1 MFIVVLSLLM
11 SATGTTES
19 TLIGAF
25 ACVLMASLLR
35 QICVPG
41 LSFAWSRQASVI
53 AAVPLAG
60 GLALLLA
67 WRHGIATTTTLS
79 GAMVLGA
86 SLLLA
91 VSFTSTVGAI
101 ETGDDESGLPD
112 AASVAKLVKA
122 RRSIFPE
129 HYSGEAVSRE
139 ALLRAM
145 SAANWAPTHGKTEPW
160 RFVVFQGGAAYST
173 LLDAKRRATERL
185 MAETPELLASA
196 LKKMERKAKQME
208 KVGAL
213 IAICVK
219 RVANVKGKLVVLAR
233 VVSVVARSGG
243 ERIAAIGL
251 ACLYLLWL
259 YSLRVYWHPGKLM
272 PEWEETAAVACAV
285 QNMHLALSAEGL
297 AGYWSSGGVMG
308 EDAWANAPETRELL
322 GMTGE
327 CQVVRGRV
335 VRGRW

>member
-1 MFIVVLSLLM
+1 MA
-11 SATGTTES
+11 ATGTTES

-35 QICVPG
+35 QVCVPG

-101 ETGDDESGLPD
+101 ETGDGESGLPD
-112 AASVAKLVKA
+112 AASVKALVKA

-160 RFVVFQGGAAYST
+160 RFVVFQGAKAYST
-173 LLDAKRRATERL
+173 LLEAKRRATERL

-196 LKKMERKAKQME
+196 LKKMERKAKQMD

-219 RVANVKGKLVVLAR
+219 RVANVKGKPVAVGR
-233 VVSVVARSGG
+233 VVSVIARRGG
-243 ERIAAIGL
+243 ERRAAVSM
-251 ACLYLLWL
+251 ACLYFLWL
-259 YSLRVYWHPGKLM
+259 LTTRTLACRQADARVG
-272 PEWEETAAVACAV
+272 
-285 QNMHLALSAEGL
+285 GD
-297 AGYWSSGGVMG
+297 GRGGVRRA
-308 EDAWANAPETRELL
+308 EHAPRAHRGGAGGLL
-322 GMTGE
+322 EQRRRDG
-327 CQVVRGRV
+327 RGRV
-335 VRGRW
+335 GERAGDARAARHDGRVPGAEG

>member
-1 MFIVVLSLLM
+1 M

-35 QICVPG
+35 QVCVPG

-53 AAVPLAG
+53 AAVPLTG

-101 ETGDDESGLPD
+101 ETGDGESGLPD
-112 AASVAKLVKA
+112 AASLAKLVKA

-160 RFVVFQGGAAYST
+160 RFVVFQGAEAYSR
-173 LLDAKRRATERL
+173 LQEAKRRATERL

-196 LKKMERKAKQME
+196 LKKMERKAKQMD

-219 RVANVKGKLVVLAR
+219 RVANVKGKPVAAAR
-233 VVSVVARSGG
+233 VVSVLARSGG
-243 ERIAAIGL
+243 EGMAAVST
-251 ACLYLLWL
+251 ACL
-259 YSLRVYWHPGKLM
+259 H
-272 PEWEETAAVACAV
+272 
-285 QNMHLALSAEGL
+285 
-297 AGYWSSGGVMG
+297 
-308 EDAWANAPETRELL
+308 
-322 GMTGE
+322 
-327 CQVVRGRV
+327 
-335 VRGRW
+335 

>member
-1 MFIVVLSLLM
+1 MEST
-11 SATGTTES
+11 TGTTES

-25 ACVLMASLLR
+25 ACVLVASLLR
-35 QICVPG
+35 QVCVPG

-60 GLALLLA
+60 GSALLLA

-91 VSFTSTVGAI
+91 VSFTSTVGAN
-101 ETGDDESGLPD
+101 ETGDGESGLPD
-112 AASVAKLVKA
+112 VASVEKLMKA

-145 SAANWAPTHGKTEPW
+145 GAANWAPTHGKTEPW
-160 RFVVFQGGAAYST
+160 RFVVLQGAAAFST
-173 LLDAKRRATERL
+173 LQDAKRRATVRL
-185 MAETPELLASA
+185 MADTPEQLAKE
-196 LKKMERKAKQME
+196 LTKMERKAKQMD

-219 RVANVKGKLVVLAR
+219 RVETVKGKLRCMGRDCRPYNPSPNPNPNPNQA
-233 VVSVVARSGG
+233 SSCPSG
-243 ERIAAIGL
+243 R
-251 ACLYLLWL
+251 
-259 YSLRVYWHPGKLM
+259 RRP
-272 PEWEETAAVACAV
+272 
-285 QNMHLALSAEGL
+285 
-297 AGYWSSGGVMG
+297 
-308 EDAWANAPETRELL
+308 R
-322 GMTGE
+322 
-327 CQVVRGRV
+327 
-335 VRGRW
+335 